1 MNGNTSAANSGRTLI
16 NPAKSSGLMLAITAH
31 WPEYLMEAA
40 ELGLFMISACLV
52 TVLLEHP
59 GSPVRIAISSGV
71 VRRVLIGI
79 SMGATA
85 IAIIYSGWGRRSG
98 AHFNPAMTLTF
109 LRLGKISP
117 WDAALYMVA
126 QFLGGIAGVAVAK
139 FVAGPLLADPAVR
152 FAVTMPGTRG
162 VVIAFI
168 AEVIITFFLVTV
180 VLNVS
185 NNAQWKSYTGVFA
198 GLLVATYIS
207 IEAPFS
213 GMSMNPARTFGSAY
227 IAGAFDSLWI
237 YFVAPPLG
245 MLIAAQAFV
254 YRHGIQKVICAK
266 LHHDNTSRCIFR
278 CGYMAEEQL
287 LPNIRSSSNSA
298 RA

>member
-1 MNGNTSAANSGRTLI
+1 MNGSTSAGNSGRTLI
-16 NPAKSSGLMLAITAH
+16 NPAKPSGLMLAMTAH

-40 ELGLFMISACLV
+40 ELSLFMIAACVV

-59 GSPVRIAISSGV
+59 GSPVRTAISSGV

-117 WDAALYMVA
+117 WDAAFYIVA

-139 FVAGPLLADPAVR
+139 FVAGPLLADPSVR

-162 VVIAFI
+162 VAIAFI

-185 NNAQWKSYTGVFA
+185 NNARWKSYTGVFA

-227 IAGAFDSLWI
+227 IAGEFDSLWI
-237 YFVAPPLG
+237 YFLAPPLG
-245 MLIAAQAFV
+245 MLIAAQVFV